1 MLGNRYGEFVAAGG
15 AGGHARGAAE
25 EGTPRRLRAFE
36 VRDHKT
42 PMPWCNVVSNGRFG
56 FVVSQNGGGF
66 SWFDDAQHCVLT
78 RWEMDLARDTH
89 GKFIYLSDLDSGDVW
104 SVTPAP
110 TWHQQDAYSCTHE
123 VGATTFRTSAHGI
136 EAEWT
141 LTVAPDDPAEVWLV
155 KITNTTRHARRLRVA
170 SWFEWCCGAAPDAKR
185 EFHRLFFTTWHDA
198 KRRAVLATKNMW
210 DIPPKSERQHWNQP
224 WPYVAAFSVGG
235 VKFDKDLTLADK
247 RAFLGRYGQPFKP
260 SAMSGEI
267 PTDGKFGRFGD
278 AACALGGDL
287 SLAPGQSVSM
297 HYVLAIGADEPSCCA
312 TLDKF
317 ASPAAA
323 TGALDGARAKWDQML
338 APASVSTDRP
348 DFDAMVETWLPY
360 QAIAGRLWGRT
371 GYYQQSGAF
380 GFRDQLQDTHV
391 WLALAPRK
399 CLDHIH
405 LAATRQFTDGSV
417 NHWWHALADFGNHT
431 ACSDDY
437 LWLPMLVASYIKE
450 TGDYGVLRD
459 RKIGFRDN
467 ADLKTDLLDHCLR
480 SFARAF
486 KRTSPRGIPLI
497 GSCDWNDGLSAM
509 GVGEKGESVWV
520 GWFLAYLLRDWSTI
534 LDQAGLISEATDFRA
549 RREKYVKAINDHAW
563 DGSWYRYGTKDNGD
577 WVGAMSSS
585 EGKIHLNAQTWAIM
599 CDGAPDDR
607 AAAAWQSVRE
617 RLLSDYGPL
626 LLAPAYTVPDA
637 SIGYVTRYAPGAREN
652 GGVYMHAATW
662 ALLTACKLKDT
673 ASVEKI
679 WGSIS
684 PPVRCGGENGDA
696 EKYWAEPY
704 VLPGNVDGPLSE
716 MPGKAGWTWYSGSA
730 AWLHKVA
737 LEWMIGIRPTLEG
750 LVVDPCPAR
759 SLGKVD
765 VTRTYRGRPIRV
777 RFDATGFEA
786 GSPCTVTMN
795 GRTVPGGV
803 VTAEMLAHAGG
814 SGGANAESVE
824 LECRWGTKGQTG
836 KNAAAG
842 SGAGVASGGGR
853 RR

>member
-1 MLGNRYGEFVAAGG
+1 MLANRYGEFVSRSGSNGLTAAAGST
-15 AGGHARGAAE
+15 A
-25 EGTPRRLRAFE
+25 RAF
-36 VRDHKT
+36 VIRDHRT

-78 RWEMDLARDTH
+78 RWEMDLSRDTH
-89 GKFIYLSDLDSGDVW
+89 GKFIYLSDLETGEVW

-110 TWHQQDAYSCTHE
+110 TWGELDSYSCTHE
-123 VGATTFRTSAHGI
+123 VGATTFKTSSHGI
-136 EAEWT
+136 EASWT
-141 LTVAPDDPAEVWLV
+141 LTVAPDDQAEVWLLTL
-155 KITNTTRHARRLRVA
+155 TNTGNKPRKIRVA
-170 SWFEWCCGAAPDAKR
+170 SWFEWCCGVAPDTKR

-224 WPYVAAFSVGG
+224 WPYVAGFAVGG
-235 VKFDKDLTLADK
+235 VKFEKDLFLADK

-260 SAMSGEI
+260 AAMTGAI
-267 PTDGKFGRFGD
+267 PSDGKFGRFGD
-278 AACALGGDL
+278 AACATGGDL
-287 SLAPGQSVSM
+287 TLAPGQIVSM
-297 HYVLAIGADEPSCCA
+297 HFVLAIGSDEQACVA
-312 TLDKF
+312 TLDKL
-317 ASPAAA
+317 ASPQAAA
-323 TGALDGARAKWDQML
+323 GALEGACAKWDEML
-338 APASVSTDRP
+338 APATVSTERE
-348 DFDAMVETWLPY
+348 DFNAMVGTWLPY
-360 QAIAGRLWGRT
+360 QAISGRLWGRT

-391 WLALAPRK
+391 WLALSPKR

-405 LAATRQFTDGSV
+405 LATTRQFVDGSV

-437 LWLPMLVASYIKE
+437 LWLPMLVSSYIKE
-450 TGDYGVLRD
+450 TGDYGILRD
-459 RKIGFRDN
+459 KKIGFRDN

-480 SFARAF
+480 SFARGF
-486 KRTSPRGIPLI
+486 KRTSERGIPFI

-509 GVGEKGESVWV
+509 GVGEKGESVWL
-520 GWFLAYLLRDWSTI
+520 GWFLAYLLRDWATI
-534 LDQAGLISEATDFRA
+534 LDHVGLTSEAADFRG
-549 RREKYVKAINDHAW
+549 RREKYVKAINEHAW
-563 DGSWYRYGTKDNGD
+563 DGAGGWYRYGTKDNGD
-577 WVGAMSSS
+577 WVGASSS
-585 EGKIHLNAQTWAIM
+585 AEGKIHLNAQTWAVM
-599 CDGAPDDR
+599 SDGAPADR
-607 AAAAWQSVRE
+607 VATAWESVKKQ
-617 RLLSDYGPL
+617 LLSDYGPL

-679 WGSIS
+679 WSSIS
-684 PPVRCGGENGDA
+684 PPTRCGGAVGDP

-716 MPGKAGWTWYSGSA
+716 MPGRAGWTWYSGSA

-737 LEWMIGIRPTLEG
+737 LEWMIGVRPTLEG
-750 LVVDPCPAR
+750 LVIDPCPAK

-777 RFDATGFEA
+777 RFDSSTFEA
-786 GSPCTVTMN
+786 GAACTVTLN
-795 GRTVPGGV
+795 GQIVPGGI
-803 VTAEMLAHAGG
+803 VTADMIAAS
-814 SGGANAESVE
+814 SGESLE
-824 LECRWGTKGQTG
+824 LECRWSTKGKSGTSVNG
-836 KNAAAG
+836 AGAKAAGAAG
-842 SGAGVASGGGR
+842 STR
-853 RR
+853 LQ

>member
-1 MLGNRYGEFVAAGG
+1 MLGNKYGEFISTGG
-15 AGGHARGAAE
+15 AGDSVSRPAGAF
-25 EGTPRRLRAFE
+25 TI
-36 VRDHKT
+36 RDHKT
-42 PMPWCNVVSNGRFG
+42 PMPWCNVISNGRFG
-56 FVVSQNGGGF
+56 MVISHNGGGF

-89 GKFIYLSDLDSGDVW
+89 GKFIYIADLDSGQVW
-104 SVTPAP
+104 SATPAP
-110 TWHQQDAYSCTHE
+110 TWHEQEGYSCTHE
-123 VGATTFRTSAHGI
+123 VGATTFKSSANGI
-136 EAEWT
+136 QVEWT
-141 LTVAPDDPAEVWLV
+141 LTIAPDDAAEVWLV
-155 KITNTTRHARRLRVA
+155 KVNNASGRPRRLRIA
-170 SWFEWCCGAAPDAKR
+170 SWFEWCCGVAPDTKR

-210 DIPPKSERQHWNQP
+210 DIPPKSEKQHWNQP
-224 WPYVAAFSVGG
+224 WPYVAGFAIGG
-235 VKFDKDLTLADK
+235 VKFDKDLVLADK
-247 RAFLGRYGQPFKP
+247 RAFLGRYGQTFKP
-260 SAMSGEI
+260 AAMTGAI
-267 PTDGKFGRFGD
+267 PADGKFGRFGD

-287 SLAPGQSVSM
+287 TLAPAQTASM
-297 HYVLAIGADEPSCCA
+297 HFVLAIGSDEQACCA

-323 TGALDGARAKWDQML
+323 AGALEGARAKWDELL
-338 APASVSTDRP
+338 APARVETDRP
-348 DFDAMVETWLPY
+348 DFDAMVGTWLPY

-459 RKIGFRDN
+459 RKVGFRDDP
-467 ADLKTDLLDHCLR
+467 DLKTDLLDHCMR
-480 SFARAF
+480 SFGRAF

-509 GVGEKGESVWV
+509 GVGEKGESVWL
-520 GWFLAYLLRDWSTI
+520 GWFLAYLLRDWATM
-534 LDQAGLISEATDFRA
+534 LDHIGRTSEAADFKSRRA
-549 RREKYVKAINDHAW
+549 KYLTAINDHAW
-563 DGSWYRYGTKDNGD
+563 DSAGGWYRYGTKDNGD
-577 WVGAMSSS
+577 WVGASSS
-585 EGKIHLNAQTWAIM
+585 AEGKIHLNAQTWAIM

-607 AAAAWQSVRE
+607 AEAAWTSVRE
-617 RLLSDYGPL
+617 KLLSDYGPL

-662 ALLTACKLKDT
+662 ALLTACKLKDA

-684 PPVRCGGENGDA
+684 PPTRCGGEKGDA

-716 MPGKAGWTWYSGSA
+716 MPGRAGWTWYSGSA

-737 LEWMIGIRPTLEG
+737 LEWMVGLRPTLEG

-759 SLGKVD
+759 SMGKVD
-765 VTRTYRGRPIRV
+765 VTRTYRGRSIRV
-777 RFDATGFEA
+777 RFDAADF
-786 GSPCTVTMN
+786 SPGTRCTVLMN
-795 GRTVPGGV
+795 GRELPSGI
-803 VTAEMLAHAGG
+803 VTPELLAQAG
-814 SGGANAESVE
+814 APNAESVE
-824 LECRWGTKGQTG
+824 LECRWGTNGQKGAEKSAQP
-836 KNAAAG
+836 ASV
-842 SGAGVASGGGR
+842 SGRAR